1 MAFELISS
9 TDDNKSPIPPYGSDC
24 LLSTVHGRG
33 VGLSLSPTSS
43 LPLEDFSLE
52 GIEIP
57 SLVLDAPKD
66 DVMYLS

>member
-9 TDDNKSPIPPYGSDC
+9 TDDNKSPIPPCGSDC

-57 SLVLDAPKD
+57 SLVLDAAKD
-66 DVMYLS
+66 DVIPFS